1 MAKEQKNLRRIL
13 LLLAG
18 LVLFLWLIGKVSRV
32 SGQETLVSSI
42 GSDGG
47 LTISDGRVIT
57 LAGVR
62 IKAPG
67 EEGHESAIF
76 LLSQMVGKK
85 EIWIKQ
91 DGDLKYSV
99 WIGCV
104 KNILGLTDCSKGM
117 LVNEQLLKM
126 GVAERF

>member
-1 MAKEQKNLRRIL
+1 MAKEQKNLRIIIL
-13 LLLAG
+13 LLGG
-18 LVLFLWLIGKVSRV
+18 LVLFLWLIGKVPV
-32 SGQETLVSSI
+32 NGQETIVSGI
-42 GSDGG
+42 ESDGR

-91 DGDLKYSV
+91 DGELKYAV

-104 KNILGLTDCSKGM
+104 KNIFGLADCSKGM
-117 LVNEQLLKM
+117 LVNEELLKLGM
-126 GVAERF
+126 AGKL

>member
-1 MAKEQKNLRRIL
+1 MAKEQKNLRIII

-18 LVLFLWLIGKVSRV
+18 LVVFLWLIGKVSRV
-32 SGQETLVSSI
+32 NGQETIVSGI
-42 GSDGG
+42 ESDGR

-57 LAGVR
+57 LAGIR
-62 IKAPG
+62 IKTPG

-76 LLSQMVGKK
+76 LLSQMVGNK

-91 DGDLKYSV
+91 DGEMKYSV

-104 KNILGLTDCSKGM
+104 KNIFGLADCSKGM
-117 LVNEQLLKM
+117 LVNEELLKM
-126 GVAERF
+126 GMARKL

>member
-1 MAKEQKNLRRIL
+1 MAKEQKNLRIIVL
-13 LLLAG
+13 ILAG
-18 LVLFLWLIGKVSRV
+18 LVLFLWLIGKVSV
-32 SGQETLVSSI
+32 NGQETLVSGI
-42 GSDGG
+42 ESDGR
-47 LTISDGRVIT
+47 LTISDGRVIA

-91 DGDLKYSV
+91 DGETEYSV

-104 KNILGLTDCSKGM
+104 KNILGLADCSKGM
-117 LVNEQLLKM
+117 LVNEELLKM
-126 GVAERF
+126 GMAGKL